1 MLQVQQDPPELL
13 LLSQA
18 QLAPLEL
25 PALKVPKAS
34 PVKQHHKERLGLQD
48 QQVLQA
54 LLELKVLPVLPA
66 HKDPPEPTLRFLDQ
80 RELRAQLDHK
90 VIPERK
96 EPPEQQDHKVI
107 PGRKVRRGLPDRKG
121 RLERLGL
128 REQQAQRVQLDL
140 VELLAQPAQ
149 PVRVYRLGGRRGKCW
164 RRAPMRNTTL
174 HG

>member
-34 PVKQHHKERLGLQD
+34 PVKQHHKERLVLQD

-96 EPPEQQDHKVI
+96 
-107 PGRKVRRGLPDRKG
+107 VRQVLRDRKE
-121 RLERLGL
+121 RLERWGL
-128 REQQAQRVQLDL
+128 RELQAPPAQLDL
-140 VELLAQPAQ
+140 VGLQALPAQ
-149 PVRVYRLGGRRGKCW
+149 PVRVYRLGGLRGRCW